1 MSSLHQHQ
9 VVATA
14 QHNQAAVEQYQKH
27 LTMKD
32 QEIVRLRSQVDNF
45 SSDVFTK

>member
-1 MSSLHQHQ
+1 MMAS
-9 VVATA
+9 A
-14 QHNQAAVEQYQKH
+14 QQNQAAMEQYQKH
-27 LTMKD
+27 LMMKD